1 MVTNLV
7 TAVALVEAVATR
19 AATARAASSDP
30 ANPSSANVSPADAS
44 PAESGL
50 AESGL
55 ARASLRD
62 VGSADKGPAR
72 VISGQGDPAGA
83 SPREV
88 VSADL
93 GPARVSSGEAGRAES
108 VLGGVSPAG
117 AGSAEGE
124 PVGVDP
130 AELLDALVVLRRAQS
145 ELAALEPELVAAAR
159 AAGVSWQELAPALG
173 VGSRQ
178 AAERRF
184 LRSLPAASDTRQDDR
199 VRAERDRRAGQRA
212 VDRWAN
218 EHTVDLRR
226 LAAQVTALTDLGAAA
241 APDVGRLHEA
251 LGATDATDLPHLLT
265 ETVRHLDA
273 HPDLATRIDEM
284 SADTDRVRKET
295 QRHRN
300 SR

>member
-1 MVTNLV
+1 MVTKLV
-7 TAVALVEAVATR
+7 AAVALIEEVATR
-19 AATARAASSDP
+19 AATARAASPDP
-30 ANPSSANVSPADAS
+30 ANSSPADVRQANLG
-44 PAESGL
+44 PAESGPTGVSPSQVVL
-50 AESGL
+50 A
-55 ARASLRD
+55 D
-62 VGSADKGPAR
+62 IGPA
-72 VISGQGDPAGA
+72 GM
-83 SPREV
+83 
-88 VSADL
+88 
-93 GPARVSSGEAGRAES
+93 SSGEVAG
-108 VLGGVSPAG
+108 
-117 AGSAEGE
+117 
-124 PVGVDP
+124 VGP
-130 AELLDALVVLRRAQS
+130 AEVLDALVVLRRAQN

-184 LRSLPAASDTRQDDR
+184 LRSLPAASETRQDDR

-241 APDVGRLHEA
+241 APHVDRLHEA

-265 ETVRHLDA
+265 EAVRHLDA

-284 SADTDRVRKET
+284 SADTDRVREET
-295 QRHRN
+295 QRHRD